1 MEGSSSTATM
11 NDNDFDDETKK
22 SNFQE
27 LRNKIRTDPIF
38 REFLASDKRYFTEY
52 FGNLDY
58 WITELLINF
67 NESKYDKYE
76 KFLNKFIEGIKE
88 PLKLISFLLTKCDQ
102 EIQTHQIR
110 YAKFVGK
117 LSTSGY
123 IVGVIGFLYLLRFVI
138 SRRFTSHET
147 YAGGG
152 LAIGLALSYVVK
164 HKSNRNLRSTL
175 ETQESI
181 KIALKILE
189 GELKN
194 WESNGHNYKQ
204 KGDNN
209 EKVKFFTYVKKQLN
223 ELTEDFN
230 TIEQKDI

>member
-1 MEGSSSTATM
+1 SSSTATI
-11 NDNDFDDETKK
+11 NDFDDETRK

-27 LRNKIRTDPIF
+27 LRNKIRSDPIF
-38 REFLASDKRYFTEY
+38 REFLASDKKYFTEY

-76 KFLNKFIEGIKE
+76 KAIKE
-88 PLKLISFLLTKCDQ
+88 PLKLISILLTKCDQ
-102 EIQTHQIR
+102 EIKTHQIR
-110 YAKFVGK
+110 YSKF
-117 LSTSGY
+117 
-123 IVGVIGFLYLLRFVI
+123 
-138 SRRFTSHET
+138 T
-147 YAGGG
+147 YTGAG
-152 LAIGLALSYVVK
+152 LAMGLVLSYVVK
-164 HKSNRNLRSTL
+164 YKSNRNLKSTL

-194 WESNGHNYKQ
+194 WERNGLNYKQ

-209 EKVKFFTYVKKQLN
+209 EKVEFFTYVKKQLN
-223 ELTEDFN
+223 ELNEDFN
-230 TIEQKDI
+230 TIEEKDIL